1 MGNHQLHLSRG
12 ALWTDCARTLCR
24 RRSAWH
30 SFLARNGLRT
40 QAFEFSTFSTIPPPP
55 RLAKGLIRGL
65 LPTSPSLTRG
75 TPGVQA
81 SLAGPFSPGSLAWS
95 VLARPSRPAPFP
107 K

>member
-24 RRSAWH
+24 QRSAWH
-30 SFLARNGLRT
+30 SLLARSGLR
-40 QAFEFSTFSTIPPPP
+40 PPPP

-65 LPTSPSLTRG
+65 LPTSLSLTRG

-81 SLAGPFSPGSLAWS
+81 SLAGPFSPGSLA
-95 VLARPSRPAPFP
+95 
-107 K
+107 